1 MPLIYPMPLAYIQVQ
16 SQAESFDIRGVTV
29 FPVSRLVN
37 KLNRLGTL
45 TRQSLVSAIQDE
57 YKTDGYPLAVV
68 TDVEKVGNGWVVT
81 VVEGR
86 IRQIVVTGSKK
97 TSSTHIT
104 RFLDLQV
111 GKPYHLP
118 TSQNDRARL
127 ARLGA
132 FADVQIAPIVGD
144 DAQNSE
150 LGSVDVKVTLKDTQ
164 TGNVAATVGYGDFT
178 GFTGFVSLTENNV
191 LGTLNQARLNWQ
203 RWSYLTLDATGNF
216 VQQPARQAFS
226 LSLKHP
232 VGNAKS
238 SGFDISLYD
247 QNTLFLPTFSNNV
260 ETLRNYE
267 QRKGGNVQFGRRL
280 GRNDVW
286 MGYRH
291 DDVSMAAAPTTLGAT
306 QDELAS
312 SIGTVSALR
321 FQFGADSRD
330 NFTNPQSGS
339 NWRVSTEQAS
349 KLLGGTKTFSKSELD
364 FRNYHRLSGNSQSQ
378 KSGLTLASR
387 TMLGVTTGVVPLTE
401 QFYLGGFDLMRGY
414 DIYSLRGTSMFIQTA
429 ELRVPVS
436 DSVTGAFFVDYGG
449 ASKGTSI
456 AARDLKTGVGAG
468 LRFATPFGPI
478 RLDFAVGRRLQT
490 YVSLGQ
496 NF

>member
-1 MPLIYPMPLAYIQVQ
+1 MPLAYIQVQ

-45 TRQSLVSAIQDE
+45 TRQSLVAAIQDE

-68 TDVEKVGNGWVVT
+68 TDVEKVGSGWVVT

-97 TSSTHIT
+97 TSPTHIT

-191 LGTLNQARLNWQ
+191 LGTLNQARLDWQ

-312 SIGTVSALR
+312 SIGIVSALR

>member
-1 MPLIYPMPLAYIQVQ
+1 MPFILPLPHCYVQSLPQTDTFDVRGAKVISVSPLIARLKRLDSVTNQ
-16 SQAESFDIRGVTV
+16 SV
-29 FPVSRLVN
+29 
-37 KLNRLGTL
+37 
-45 TRQSLVSAIQDE
+45 VSAIQGE
-57 YKTDGYPLAVV
+57 YKSQGYPLAVV
-68 TDVEKVGNGWVVT
+68 TDVEKQGNTWVIN

-86 IRQIVVTGSKK
+86 IRRIIVAGSKK
-97 TSSTHIT
+97 TSVGQVT

-111 GKPYHLP
+111 GQPFHLP
-118 TSQNDRARL
+118 TSQIDRARL

-132 FADVQIAPIVGD
+132 FSDVQIAPIVGD
-144 DAQNSE
+144 DAGTDE
-150 LGSVDVKVTLKDTQ
+150 LGVVDVKVTLKDAQ

-178 GFTGFVSLTENNV
+178 GFTGFVSLTENN
-191 LGTLNQARLNWQ
+191 LFGSLNQAQLNWQ
-203 RWSYLTLDATGNF
+203 RWSYLSLDSLGNF

-226 LSLKHP
+226 VKLQHA

-238 SGFDISLYD
+238 PGFDVSVYD

-267 QRKGGNVQFGRRL
+267 QRKGGMFRVGRRA
-280 GRNDVW
+280 GKSDVW
-286 MGYRH
+286 LGYRH
-291 DDVSMAAAPTTLGAT
+291 DDVSMAAAPATLGASPA
-306 QDELAS
+306 ELSAS
-312 SIGTVSALR
+312 TGIVSAIR
-321 FQFGADSRD
+321 FQVGADSRD
-330 NFTNPQSGS
+330 NSVNPQSGA
-339 NWRVSTEQAS
+339 NWRISTEQAS
-349 KLLGGTKTFSKSELD
+349 SFLGGTTSFSKSEFD
-364 FRNYHRLSGNSQSQ
+364 YRTYHRLSRGSSPQ
-378 KSGLTLASR
+378 KQGLTLASR
-387 TMLGVTTGVVPLTE
+387 TMLGSTSGIVPLTE

-414 DIYSLRGTSMFIQTA
+414 DLYSLRGSSMFIQTA

-436 DSVTGAFFVDYGG
+436 ESVTGAFFIDYGG

-456 AARDLKTGVGAG
+456 NGKDLKTGVGAG

>member
-1 MPLIYPMPLAYIQVQ
+1 MPLIYPMALAYIQVQ
-16 SQAESFDIRGVTV
+16 NHAESFDIRGVTV
-29 FPVSRLVN
+29 FPVARLVS
-37 KLNRLGTL
+37 KLNRLGSL
-45 TRQSLVSAIQDE
+45 TRQSLVAAIQDE
-57 YKTDGYPLAVV
+57 YKADGYPLAVV
-68 TDVEKVGNGWVVT
+68 TDVEKVGNSWVVS

-97 TSSTHIT
+97 TSPTHVT

-132 FADVQIAPIVGD
+132 FADVQIAPNVGD

-178 GFTGFVSLTENNV
+178 GFTGFVSLSENNL

-203 RWSYLTLDATGNF
+203 RWSFLTLDATGNF

-226 LSLKHP
+226 LSLQHP

-238 SGFDISLYD
+238 SGFDVSLYD
-247 QNTLFLPTFSNNV
+247 QNTLFLPTFSNNL

-267 QRKGGNVQFGRRL
+267 QRKGGNIQFGRRL

-286 MGYRH
+286 IGYRH

-306 QDELAS
+306 QDELTS

-321 FQFGADSRD
+321 FQVGSDTRD

-349 KLLGGTKTFSKSELD
+349 SLLGGTKSFSKSELD
-364 FRNYHRLSGNSQSQ
+364 FRSYHRLSGYTQSQ
-378 KSGLTLASR
+378 KHGLTLASR
-387 TMLGVTTGVVPLTE
+387 TMFGVTSGVVPLTE

-414 DIYSLRGTSMFIQTA
+414 DIYSLRGSSMFMQTA

-449 ASKGTSI
+449 ASKGTTVSG
-456 AARDLKTGVGAG
+456 RDLKTGVGAG
-468 LRFATPFGPI
+468 LRFTTPFGPI

>member
-1 MPLIYPMPLAYIQVQ
+1 MPLACIQVQ
-16 SQAESFDIRGVTV
+16 NQAESFDIRGVTV
-29 FPVSRLVN
+29 FPVARLVN
-37 KLNRLGTL
+37 KLNRLGSL
-45 TRQSLVSAIQDE
+45 TRQSLVAAIQDE
-57 YKTDGYPLAVV
+57 YKADGYPLAVV
-68 TDVEKVGNGWVVT
+68 TDVEKVGNSWVVN
-81 VVEGR
+81 VGEGR

-97 TSSTHIT
+97 TSPTHVT

-132 FADVQIAPIVGD
+132 FADVQIAPNVGD

-178 GFTGFVSLTENNV
+178 GFTGFVSLSENNL

-203 RWSYLTLDATGNF
+203 RWSFLTLDATGNF

-226 LSLKHP
+226 LSLQHP

-238 SGFDISLYD
+238 SGFDVSLYD
-247 QNTLFLPTFSNNV
+247 QNTLFLPTFSNNL

-286 MGYRH
+286 IGYRH
-291 DDVSMAAAPTTLGAT
+291 DDVSMAAAPTTLGAS
-306 QDELAS
+306 QDELTA
-312 SIGTVSALR
+312 SIGTVSAVR

-349 KLLGGTKTFSKSELD
+349 KLLSGTKTFSKSELD
-364 FRNYHRLSGNSQSQ
+364 SRNYHRLSGKAQSQ
-378 KSGLTLASR
+378 KPGLTLASR
-387 TMLGVTTGVVPLTE
+387 TMFGVTTGVVPLTE

-414 DIYSLRGTSMFIQTA
+414 DIYSLRGASMFMQTA

-436 DSVTGAFFVDYGG
+436 ESVTGAFFVDYGG

-456 AARDLKTGVGAG
+456 AGRDLKTGVGAG

-496 NF
+496 NV